1 MKNVL
6 VLLHDDDG
14 QEARL
19 QVALDLTR
27 AISGHLVCLDVL
39 VPPELL
45 TDYFTG
51 AGGAMVLDDA
61 RRREDKN
68 RASVE
73 ARLQREDVPWSML
86 ETSGFLEDQLTA
98 ETDLADIIVATSP
111 GEHDDSDARHIL
123 GELVV
128 KSDRPILAVP
138 RECRRFD
145 ATGSALVA
153 WNGSHEANQVLRSSV
168 ALLQKAA
175 SVTLFEVNNPDGGFA
190 AEDAASYLS
199 RHGVHPKIV
208 EQSTRGPI
216 SDAILEK
223 ARETGAAY
231 IVLGAY
237 GLPRAIEAVFGG
249 VTNGILR
256 KSDRPILLAH

>member
-14 QEARL
+14 QEGRL
-19 QVALDLTR
+19 QAALDLTR
-27 AISGHLVCLDVL
+27 AISGHLMCLDVV

-51 AGGAMVLDDA
+51 AGGAMVMEYARNREARNRDA
-61 RRREDKN
+61 
-68 RASVE
+68 VE

-86 ETSGFLEDQLTA
+86 EPGSSFEEQLNNA
-98 ETDLADIIVATSP
+98 PDLADIIVVTNP

-128 KSDRPILAVP
+128 KSDRPILAVR

-145 ATGSALVA
+145 ATGHALVA
-153 WNGSHEANQVLRSSV
+153 WNGSHEANQALRAS
-168 ALLQKAA
+168 APLLQIAA
-175 SVTLFEVNNPDGGFA
+175 SVTLLEVNNPNGEFS

-199 RHGVHPKIV
+199 RYGIHAEIV
-208 EQSTRGPI
+208 EESTRGPI
-216 SDAILEK
+216 SDAIIEK
-223 ARETGAAY
+223 AHEIDATY
-231 IVLGAY
+231 VVIGAY
-237 GLPRAIEAVFGG
+237 GLPRSIEAVFGG
-249 VTNGILR
+249 VTSGALR
-256 KSDRPILLAH
+256 KSTV